1 MPRRPVHIGSGYHCG
16 SGSGRPPAGAAS
28 AAGSTAC
35 RRDRG
40 ARLEHT
46 GRGQGLLQ
54 CHEHSRVRWER
65 RSAGDTG
72 ERGGGRELPAPSS
85 AAIVAAARASAA
97 AGTRRGGA
105 RRRPRAAGQPTADL
119 FEAFFIDSI
128 DGQGTLLTAHAL
140 IAHCSATAR
149 ANDRSTRGGGAP
161 STRTQH
167 WHPALPACER
177 QWESP
182 LVATAFWERG
192 SGHHCLLPL
201 LLGKGQCWGGG
212 RALLPLRNS
221 SAGQA
226 APLHRWPQGTAPPGE
241 EQCVTYRA
249 AVPCSPSRPLLCNR
263 QHCWRGSALVGLV
276 SLVGLVLGPF
286 LFLRDGA
293 HAATD
298 THAQS
303 LEPTVGGSY
312 APLPTG

>member
-1 MPRRPVHIGSGYHCG
+1 MAAHLTSGADGSGRAPMKCACEGGVLRGDQGDSHGAPASSHHEPAGVPRRPVHIGSGYLCG
-16 SGSGRPPAGAAS
+16 QGSGRPPAGAAS

-54 CHEHSRVRWER
+54 CHERSRVRWER

-182 LVATAFWERG
+182 LVATAFWEKG

-201 LLGKGQCWGGG
+201 PFGKGAVLGG
-212 RALLPLRNS
+212 RES
-221 SAGQA
+221 
-226 APLHRWPQGTAPPGE
+226 TAPPPKQ
-241 EQCVTYRA
+241 QCGPGRPTAPVAPGHCPPRRG
-249 AVPCSPSRPLLCNR
+249 AVRNLQGR
-263 QHCWRGSALVGLV
+263 SA
-276 SLVGLVLGPF
+276 VLTKQ
-286 LFLRDGA
+286 
-293 HAATD
+293 AT
-298 THAQS
+298 
-303 LEPTVGGSY
+303 VM
-312 APLPTG
+312 